1 MLMYLMYYDI
11 ITKLVTYNYSLH
23 VSGHKGYKIG
33 NDGVNILF
41 DS

>member
-1 MLMYLMYYDI
+1 MLMYLMYYI

-23 VSGHKGYKIG
+23 VSGHKGCKIG